1 MTVLG
6 PGLRYFDLFFRQQPH
21 VIATAVLADASGAA
35 LIDPGPGSCLATLEA
50 GLAAGGLSVQDLR
63 YILLTHI
70 HLDHAGATGALVRAN
85 PRIKVLV
92 SSRGAAHIIDPS
104 KLLASASRLFGE
116 EMAYFGE
123 SLPIPAGNIVPLEGG
138 ERLEICGRNLEVAYT
153 PGHASHHVSYL
164 DEASRIAFV
173 GDTGGISMPKS
184 AFVLPPTPPP
194 DIDLAAWEASA
205 ARLIAWR
212 PETLFLTHF
221 GPASSPPPI
230 QLQNLLDRLR
240 RLAGYAKDALALD
253 LPEPEQAAHFVAR
266 VRTDIRREAGEEAT
280 RYETAMSPTHEWL
293 GLARYWRKQGAAAPA
308 SSAPV
313 TPASNPAPRA

>member
-6 PGLRYFDLFFRQQPH
+6 PGLRYFDLLFRQQPH
-21 VIATAVLADASGAA
+21 VIATAVLSDRSGAA

-63 YILLTHI
+63 AILLTHI

-85 PRIKVLV
+85 PAIKVFV
-92 SSRGAAHIIDPS
+92 SSRGAQHIVDPS

-123 SLPIPAGNIVPLEGG
+123 SLPIPAENVTTLDGG
-138 ERLEICGRNLEVAYT
+138 ERIDICGRTLEVAYT

-164 DEASRIAFV
+164 DTASRIAFV

-184 AFVLPPTPPP
+184 TFVLPPTPPP

-205 ARLIAWR
+205 ARLIDWR

-221 GPASSPPPI
+221 GPAAAPPPI
-230 QLQNLLDRLR
+230 QLQNLLDRLQ

-253 LPEPEQAAHFVAR
+253 LPEPEQAAHFVSR
-266 VRTDIRREAGEEAT
+266 VRTDVRREAGEEAL
-280 RYETAMSPTHEWL
+280 RYETAMSPMHEWL
-293 GLARYWRKQGAAAPA
+293 GLARYWRKQASAAA
-308 SSAPV
+308 SSPRP
-313 TPASNPAPRA
+313 TSIPTPRA